1 MRIVNGISRLMQ
13 WLFGDK
19 NPTTLT
25 TNEVNRALIDDSPR
39 VVRVTLW
46 AILLFFIRHDYV
58 GLAGANRRSDARRR
72 ARHPLLRLQKVAEP
86 GGRDRLRSVR
96 A

>member
-46 AILLFFIRHDYV
+46 AILLF
-58 GLAGANRRSDARRR
+58 LS
-72 ARHPLLRLQKVAEP
+72 P
-86 GGRDRLRSVR
+86 
-96 A
+96 

>member
-1 MRIVNGISRLMQ
+1 MRIVNGIGRLMQ

-19 NPTTLT
+19 NPATLT

-46 AILLFFIRHDYV
+46 AILLF
-58 GLAGANRRSDARRR
+58 LS
-72 ARHPLLRLQKVAEP
+72 P
-86 GGRDRLRSVR
+86 
-96 A
+96 